1 MRGDER
7 TPFVLVRRTRLSI
20 VWNSRRGAAVGP
32 IELCWSRGGD
42 DSRAL
47 TCIGGALSIWRDAW
61 SKMLFGYTWFL
72 PGLFFIVAARQKA
85 RVINMLE
92 NSLSQ
97 LEQLV
102 SDLVQANKALQS
114 ANAQMSSEL
123 AQLKDE
129 NETLQLGA
137 IEQEELHG
145 ATIQRIQAL
154 VELATG
160 SNTVKASPA
169 NV

>member
-1 MRGDER
+1 
-7 TPFVLVRRTRLSI
+7 
-20 VWNSRRGAAVGP
+20 
-32 IELCWSRGGD
+32 
-42 DSRAL
+42 
-47 TCIGGALSIWRDAW
+47 
-61 SKMLFGYTWFL
+61 
-72 PGLFFIVAARQKA
+72 
-85 RVINMLE
+85 MLE

-123 AQLKDE
+123 AQIKDE
-129 NETLQLGA
+129 NETLQLSA
-137 IEQEELHG
+137 IEQEELHS
-145 ATIQRIQAL
+145 ATIVRIQAL

>member
-1 MRGDER
+1 MVFGD
-7 TPFVLVRRTRLSI
+7 
-20 VWNSRRGAAVGP
+20 
-32 IELCWSRGGD
+32 
-42 DSRAL
+42 
-47 TCIGGALSIWRDAW
+47 
-61 SKMLFGYTWFL
+61 TWLL

-85 RVINMLE
+85 RVFNMLE

-102 SDLVQANKALQS
+102 SDLVQANKALQRE
-114 ANAQMSSEL
+114 NAQLSSEL
-123 AQLKDE
+123 AQIKDE
-129 NETLQLGA
+129 NDNLQLSA

-145 ATIQRIQAL
+145 ATIVRIQAL